1 VSVNGGFW
9 PRHTLSQI
17 GSAPG
22 AINRPGNALDSAA
35 KITLGIKWPITCR
48 LATGAGSSAL
58 RMLPGGA
65 LTCTGRKL
73 PSLCGTSGQMA
84 ALIAKLAYAWV

>member
-1 VSVNGGFW
+1 VNDGFW

-22 AINRPGNALDSAA
+22 AIKRPGNAPDNAA
-35 KITLGIKWPITCR
+35 KIALGMKWPITWR
-48 LATGAGSSAL
+48 LATGAGSNAL

-65 LTCTGRKL
+65 LTCTGLKL
-73 PSLCGTSGQMA
+73 PSLCGTSGQIA
-84 ALIAKLAYAWV
+84 ALMAKLA

>member
-1 VSVNGGFW
+1 M
-9 PRHTLSQI
+9 

-22 AINRPGNALDSAA
+22 AIKRPGIAPDNAA
-35 KITLGIKWPITCR
+35 KIALGMKWPITWR

-65 LTCTGRKL
+65 LTCTGLKL
-73 PSLCGTSGQMA
+73 PSLCGTSGQIA
-84 ALIAKLAYAWV
+84 ALIAKLA